1 MESADARSQ
10 PRSSTSD
17 RSEPASAF
25 ELKGRTLRD
34 AIDDYRRSVIRLEF
48 QRAKGNWA
56 ATARALGV
64 HRSNLHHL
72 AKRLG
77 LT

>member
-1 MESADARSQ
+1 MPSRK
-10 PRSSTSD
+10 
-17 RSEPASAF
+17 EPASPL
-25 ELKGRTLRD
+25 ELNGRSLRD
-34 AIDDYRRSVIRLEF
+34 AIDDYQRSVIQQEF
-48 QRAKGNWA
+48 QRADGNWA
-56 ATARALGV
+56 ATARALGM